1 MVDAVADLAV
11 SPIWPRHSMR
21 IMSQTGSVA
30 DGALLLSGSEG
41 LRRLPACASCG
52 RHHKRVGVSHGKP
65 CYPLHC
71 CKLCTAIRERT
82 PMALLRSWDDIFL
95 CHETPAT

>member
-1 MVDAVADLAV
+1 MAERERWLLAVADLAV

-30 DGALLLSGSEG
+30 DGVLLLSGSEG

-52 RHHKRVGVSHGKP
+52 RHHKHVSVIAKKFQAFCSCGS
-65 CYPLHC
+65 
-71 CKLCTAIRERT
+71 LCTAYMST
-82 PMALLRSWDDIFL
+82 PMLP
-95 CHETPAT
+95 C